1 MIRGRHTA
9 LTRPLQYLALAVF
22 MIFLAF
28 PVVFLLVTALK
39 PPSEL
44 LAPDPSFLPKEIEWS
59 NFTEAID
66 KTRFWTTARNSAV
79 VATVTM
85 AVTIL
90 VALPAAYALARF
102 PTRLRGLATGWIL
115 LSQVFP
121 FILIIIPLF
130 MVLRDLEL
138 IDTHIGLI
146 AVYTVWSLPFALW
159 MLRGYIIGIP
169 TDLEEAGAMD
179 GASRSASCEHHPSA
193 AGSRTRRHGA
203 VHVHLL
209 LERVLLRLGADP
221 NARARDTAADA
232 RQLRRCR
239 GPGGTRPA
247 RRRLAARGDPEPRL
261 LRPHPTPA
269 GVRTAERSG
278 EGMNADRLVDD
289 SLRCERATTGL
300 AAAGEQQRERPSPD
314 EKNQDHHCRHRPRGT
329 RGDDRRCGTGGA
341 SGESVALTFQS
352 LAFQEPTVAATDE
365 IVAAWNEANPDIQ
378 VELRQGSWDNVHD
391 ELVTQ
396 FAGGTAPDI
405 IHDESADIMG
415 FAQQGYLADLTPYF
429 GEELIADVPEGV
441 WQAVTTPDGAIVAA
455 PTLMQSYVV
464 FANVDAFEAA
474 GVEVPTGETL
484 AWDDFEQLAADLTT
498 DDSFGLGWGLR
509 SPTATIMNLA
519 LGFDGD
525 FFTVEGEEV
534 AFEAGDAEME
544 VPRRIHD
551 LAYEAAHSTRC
562 R

>member
-1 MIRGRHTA
+1 M
-9 LTRPLQYLALAVF
+9 
-22 MIFLAF
+22 
-28 PVVFLLVTALK
+28 K
-39 PPSEL
+39 
-44 LAPDPSFLPKEIEWS
+44 
-59 NFTEAID
+59 
-66 KTRFWTTARNSAV
+66 
-79 VATVTM
+79 
-85 AVTIL
+85 
-90 VALPAAYALARF
+90 
-102 PTRLRGLATGWIL
+102 
-115 LSQVFP
+115 
-121 FILIIIPLF
+121 
-130 MVLRDLEL
+130 
-138 IDTHIGLI
+138 
-146 AVYTVWSLPFALW
+146 
-159 MLRGYIIGIP
+159 
-169 TDLEEAGAMD
+169 
-179 GASRSASCEHHPSA
+179 
-193 AGSRTRRHGA
+193 RTRTI
-203 VHVHLL
+203 
-209 LERVLLRLGADP
+209 
-221 NARARDTAADA
+221 TA
-232 RQLRRCR
+232 
-239 GPGGTRPA
+239 GI
-247 RRRLAARGDPEPRL
+247 
-261 LRPHPTPA
+261 
-269 GVRTAERSG
+269 
-278 EGMNADRLVDD
+278 
-289 SLRCERATTGL
+289 GL
-300 AAAGEQQRERPSPD
+300 AALGATIIAAAPA
-314 EKNQDHHCRHRPRGT
+314 
-329 RGDDRRCGTGGA
+329 GA

-429 GEELIADVPEGV
+429 GEELVADVPEGV

-525 FFTVEGEEV
+525 FFTVDGEEIT
-534 AFEAGDAEME
+534 FEAGDAEME

-551 LAYEAAHSTRC
+551 LAFEAAALDPVSLTLSGSDTLPGFIGGDYAMYVGGNFIAQQLVDSAPEDFNWVVLPPLAGSASANQAANPQTLSVAAESEHVEEAAAFINYFMEAQNLAAVAEGDWLIPTSGGARDAVLESTGGESGWDVILATGDLLVAAPFQSVIDYPQWREQTATPAFQQYLADQISLEDLQAQLTSGWEQVAGG
-562 R
+562 